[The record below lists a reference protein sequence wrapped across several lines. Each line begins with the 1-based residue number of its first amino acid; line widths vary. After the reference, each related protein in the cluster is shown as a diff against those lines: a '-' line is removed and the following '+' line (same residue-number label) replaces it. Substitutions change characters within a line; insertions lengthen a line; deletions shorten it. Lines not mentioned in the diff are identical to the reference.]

1 MDLIILDKKQV
12 EKKQWFLCKGNMLE
26 YISTLKRD
34 FSEFQIQ
41 RRIVRNGY
49 LDGILKTVTDGEPMP
64 TITLTCPQAIAI
76 KNDSIEIS
84 PENIEILDGLQRSF
98 RLWVFWKLA
107 DIVTKEHIIDY
118 KVLADKLKKP
128 DMEYIKRLDF
138 VNATYLKSVLD
149 VRYREIVLKS
159 YSEYDL
165 IFVVWTG
172 LTDKEV
178 VEKMLVL
185 NAGQRPVSSTHQ
197 FEILFLH
204 YFDKEKL
211 DYDKNIRLLREK
223 EPDYYK
229 MKHGDRKVG
238 QYALSSIIIAIQSF
252 LQAKPLRI
260 ASANKVVFEEDSVAD
275 ARNYR
280 EFFTGEN
287 LSRFINLVYKL
298 DESWSYMSQD
308 YRLWY
313 GKDTTLSGLF
323 AAFGAYIEDEERSV
337 EGLEKVIN
345 RIVSKKADFEIDGYN
360 KAYSDLSSVHV
371 NVGQRVRE
379 AIYKYTKALLTGNR
393 ISWSKAFNRND
404 DDYGYTTV
412 PLF

>member
-1 MDLIILDKKQV
+1 MKLLVLDKKSV
-12 EKKQWFLCKGNMLE
+12 NKKQWLLCRGNMLE

-41 RRIVRNGY
+41 RRIVKNGY
-49 LDGILKTVTDGEPMP
+49 LDGLLKTVTDGEPMP
-64 TITLTCPQAIAI
+64 TITLTCSQAIQPQDGI
-76 KNDSIEIS
+76 VEIR
-84 PENIEILDGLQRSF
+84 PDEIEILDGLQRTF
-98 RLWVFWKLA
+98 RLWVFWMLSN
-107 DIVTKEHIIDY
+107 IVAKEHITDY
-118 KVLADKLKKP
+118 KVLADKLRMP
-128 DMEYIKRLDF
+128 DMEYLKRLDF
-138 VNATYLKSVLD
+138 VNAAYLKNILDAEYRSKVLD
-149 VRYREIVLKS
+149 SFRK
-159 YSEYDL
+159 YDL
-165 IFVVWTG
+165 YFVIWTG
-172 LTDKEV
+172 LTDNEV

-197 FEILFLH
+197 FELLFLH

-211 DYDKNIRLLREK
+211 NYSRNIRLLREK

-260 ASANKVVFEEDSVAD
+260 ASANKVVFEEYSVGD

-280 EFFTGEN
+280 EFFTGES
-287 LSRFINLVYKL
+287 LSQFINLVYRL
-298 DESWSYMSQD
+298 DDSLSSESQD
-308 YRLWY
+308 YQLWY

-323 AAFGAYIEDEERSV
+323 AALGAQMKEERTVEELERIIGKMISV
-337 EGLEKVIN
+337 KT
-345 RIVSKKADFEIDGYN
+345 DFEIDGYN
-360 KAYSDLSSVHV
+360 KAYSELSSVHV

-379 AIYKYTKALLTGNR
+379 AIYRYTKALLAGNR
-393 ISWSKAFNRND
+393 ITWSKAFNRND
-404 DDYGYTTV
+404 DDYGYTAI